1 MNIKKYLYFGYLN
14 QQNYNLMKI
23 YYFILTLFFCSIS
36 FAQTTI
42 SGSVNDD
49 KGQPIPGVN
58 IKVVGENSGTVTDG
72 DGKFTLKSAKKPPFK
87 VEVSSIGF
95 ASQTVEVNS
104 NGQNL
109 KVSLASEDMKLDE
122 IVISASRAPERVR
135 ESPVTIERMTPKDIK
150 KTASPTFYDGLENLK
165 EVHMNTSSMSFKS
178 INTRGFATVANT
190 RFMQLVDGMD
200 NSSPLLN
207 FVLGNLIGV
216 SELDVANVELLPG
229 ASSALYGANA
239 FNGILFMN
247 SQSPFVNPGISAYVK
262 YGQTSQKAAGNRD
275 YADYGVRLAGV
286 FSPHFAAKG
295 NFTYMR
301 GTDWYATDYQDLA
314 NPGADRSFY
323 NYNGVNVYGDE
334 VSTNLNGV
342 ADGMLAAGAITPA
355 QFAVFNAILPNYN
368 VSRTGYNEVDLTD
381 NKVANAKI
389 DFSLHVKPWATNQS
403 CDWAKELEIIWQS
416 KFGFGNTVYQGA
428 NRYYLNDFFMQ
439 QHKLEFKGKNFFLR
453 GYTTTENGGNSY
465 DMLFTGININR
476 QWKPDATWF
485 GQYAAAY
492 VQATLAGQTP
502 EVSHQLARLY
512 SDYNITSGL
521 PLPAV
526 TGPSR
531 YLPGTPEFNNAFNK
545 VTSNPDV
552 LSGSKLV
559 DESRIYH
566 SDANY
571 NFKDLLKV
579 VEIQIGGSYRL
590 YELNS
595 FGRIYTDKDSQIN
608 YSDYG
613 AYTQAQKKLL
623 NDRLKLTGSIRYDK
637 SKNFEGN
644 YSPRLSGVYS
654 AGAKKQHNF
663 RASYQTG
670 FRNPTTQDQYIGFN
684 VGNAVL
690 LGSAPDNLIRYSETL
705 PVSANGQIFSGSPT
719 VVMNGNNA
727 YFNSYTAAS
736 ATAFG
741 AAVAAA
747 GPTNQAQLAA
757 AIVAASPL
765 LVKTNVDYVKPET
778 VRAIELGYRG
788 QLKGFDFDINGYYN
802 TYNDFIG
809 NLTVVAPYY
818 GIASQNATF
827 APGSPEF
834 QSAFA
839 LTQNDRRAYQLYT
852 NTDVEINSLGF
863 GFGVGKKVY
872 KNFEINAN
880 YNYAQF
886 DFDQAKDPSFEPG
899 FNTPKHRA
907 KLSLGNDQL
916 FKNFG
921 FNVSGRWNSEYLYQ
935 SSFADGMI
943 SEATV
948 IDAQINYSIPFLKST
963 IKVGA
968 SNIGG
973 KEYRQILGAGAI
985 GSQYFAS
992 LTINP

>member
-1 MNIKKYLYFGYLN
+1 
-14 QQNYNLMKI
+14 MKI

-49 KGQPIPGVN
+49 KGQPIPGAN
-58 IKVVGENSGTVTDG
+58 IKVVGDSAGTVTDG
-72 DGKFTLKSAKKPPFK
+72 DGKFSLKSSKKPPFK
-87 VEVSSIGF
+87 VEISSIGF
-95 ASQTVEVNS
+95 ATQSLDVSSSGQTLNVVLNS
-104 NGQNL
+104 ENTQ
-109 KVSLASEDMKLDE
+109 LDE

-190 RFMQLVDGMD
+190 RFLQLVDGMD

-216 SELDVANVELLPG
+216 SEIDVQSVELLPG

-247 SQSPFVNPGISAYVK
+247 SQSPFTKQGISAYVK

-275 YADYGVRLAGV
+275 YADYGVRLAKA
-286 FSPHFAAKG
+286 FTPHIAAKG

-342 ADGMLAAGAITPA
+342 ADGLLAAGAITPA
-355 QFAVFNAILPNYN
+355 QFTVFNNILPNYN

-389 DFSLHVKPWATNQS
+389 DFSVHVKPWATAS
-403 CDWAKELEIIWQS
+403 KDWAKEIEFIWQS

-428 NRYYLNDFFMQ
+428 NRYYLNDFFME
-439 QHKLEFKGKNFFLR
+439 QHKLELKGNNFFLR

-476 QWKPDATWF
+476 QWKSDATWF
-485 GQYAAAY
+485 GQYAGAY
-492 VQATLAGQTP
+492 VQSTLAGQTP
-502 EVSHQLARLY
+502 EQAHVTAR
-512 SDYNITSGL
+512 NI
-521 PLPAV
+521 AD
-526 TGPSR
+526 TGR
-531 YLPGTPEFNNAFNK
+531 LIPGTDAFNSAFK
-545 VTSNPDV
+545 TVTSNPDV

-566 SDANY
+566 SDGNY
-571 NFKDLLKV
+571 NFKNLIKFA
-579 VEIQIGGSYRL
+579 EIQVGGSYRL

-608 YSDYG
+608 YTDYG
-613 AYTQAQKKLL
+613 AYTQVQKKLME
-623 NDRLKLTGSIRYDK
+623 DRLKLTGSIRYDK
-637 SKNFEGN
+637 SKNFDGN
-644 YSPRLSGVYS
+644 YSPRISAVYS

-663 RASYQTG
+663 RGSFQTG

-690 LGSAPDNLIRYSETL
+690 LGSAPDNLIRYTEDL
-705 PVSANGQIFSGSPT
+705 PVSASGQAFSGSPLVT
-719 VVMNGNNA
+719 MNGNNA

-747 GPTNQAQLAA
+747 GPTNQAQLFAAIEAA
-757 AIVAASPL
+757 APL

-788 QLKGFDFDINGYYN
+788 DLKGFNIDLNGYYN

-818 GIASQNATF
+818 GTASQGGSFTAPNA
-827 APGSPEF
+827 AF

-852 NTDVEINSLGF
+852 NTNVEIKSLGF
-863 GFGVGKKVY
+863 GVGVSRKVY
-872 KNFEINAN
+872 KNFELSAN
-880 YNYAQF
+880 YNYAEF
-886 DFDQAKDPSFEPG
+886 DFDQAKDPSFEAG
-899 FNTPKHRA
+899 FNTPKHRVKA
-907 KLSLGNDQL
+907 SLGNEKL

-948 IDAQINYSIPFLKST
+948 IDAQINYSIPALKSV
-963 IKVGA
+963 IKLGA
-968 SNIGG
+968 SNLGG